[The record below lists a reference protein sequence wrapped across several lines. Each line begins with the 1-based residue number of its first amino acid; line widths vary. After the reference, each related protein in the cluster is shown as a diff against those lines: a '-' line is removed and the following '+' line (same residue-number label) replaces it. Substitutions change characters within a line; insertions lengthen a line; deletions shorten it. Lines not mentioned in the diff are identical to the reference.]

1 MINSNEELKQACAIL
16 KKRNTAAAQTVIN
29 ATGWG
34 VEKANS
40 IIDELVYLGILGEV
54 TVGDRRR
61 VIKNELEAFISV
73 EPVDEPGVPVDSAE
87 YSKHTEASESSESS
101 ESSEVV
107 ITERVKLAAP
117 LAAIKSTHIKAKKS
131 DNRAKS
137 LDDIVKDLET
147 KAAASVF
154 TGSALIGKIH
164 EVVEEVR
171 HQVDLANVGL
181 AAIRKLKGGRN
192 HLTVETYD
200 PTDKSDGGIIIREGC
215 GCNKA
220 IVYIYWDREPTLQY
234 FNSVKRRVENT
245 LKSYLLRRR

>member
-34 VEKANS
+34 IEKANS
-40 IIDELVYLGILGEV
+40 IIDELASLGILGEV

-73 EPVDEPGVPVDSAE
+73 DPVDEPGIPVDSDDSSEHA
-87 YSKHTEASESSESS
+87 EASESSESS
-101 ESSEVV
+101 EVV
-107 ITERVKLAAP
+107 VTERIKLAAP

-147 KAAASVF
+147 KVAANVF

-181 AAIRKLKGGRN
+181 AAIRKLKGGRS
-192 HLTVETYD
+192 HLTVEAYD

-220 IVYIYWDREPTLQY
+220 IVYIYWDRKPTLQY

-245 LKSYLLRRR
+245 LKSYLLRRS